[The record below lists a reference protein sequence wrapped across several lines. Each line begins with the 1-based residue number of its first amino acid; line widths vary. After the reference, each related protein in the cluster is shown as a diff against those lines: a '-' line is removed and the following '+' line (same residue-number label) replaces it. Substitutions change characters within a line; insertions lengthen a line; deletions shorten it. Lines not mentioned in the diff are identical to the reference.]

1 MNKDHKRLI
10 PVVLFLL
17 LILWASYQ
25 VPKVAAEETS
35 LLVQNL
41 DSWDNGVDFSVEN
54 NGSDRI
60 RLKASRADDA
70 EGTTA
75 SLFLYEFDERDMA
88 DFAAITI
95 NIDNQGDQEFPLNL
109 SLNQGEA
116 GQSYT
121 VAADQPGWL
130 ITGQDGQVLS
140 TQVRGTGFIIPENFS
155 GTLYIPFTSF
165 NGDGIPD
172 DISTIGL
179 NFFLDEDSPVDA
191 IFSNAQLLETSETT
205 NYTFIEIDGENVLRV
220 PIQGETMINFTAKSE
235 RGDTKITFDLQNP
248 VDGVAI
254 SESGVLTANADA
266 NPENKITVVA
276 KDEQSDTSA
285 MITVHLQEMTADQVD
300 QTLPLPSQVD
310 TYTSK
315 WIKNLKYYIWLIRL
329 LVIILIL
336 FVCEIIGRWAQA
348 NKKYNRDSRALV
360 DHAIKWKRRIT

>member
-1 MNKDHKRLI
+1 MNKYHKRLT

-17 LILWASYQ
+17 LWANYQ
-25 VPKVAAEETS
+25 VPKAVAEETS
-35 LLVQNL
+35 LQVQNL
-41 DSWDNGVDFSVEN
+41 DSWDNGVDFSAEN

-75 SLFLYEFDERDMA
+75 SLFLYEFGEWDMA

-95 NIDNQGDQEFPLNL
+95 NIDNQGDQDFPLNL
-109 SLNQGEA
+109 SLNQGED

-130 ITGQDGQVLS
+130 IKRQDGQVLS
-140 TQVRGTGFIIPENFS
+140 TLVRDTGFIIPGNFS

-179 NFFLDEDSPVDA
+179 NFFLDEDSHVDA

-205 NYTFIEIDGENVLRV
+205 DYTFIEIDGENALQV
-220 PIQGETMINFTAKSE
+220 PIQGETLINFTAKS
-235 RGDTKITFDLQNP
+235 DQYDAHITFALQNP

-254 SESGVLTANADA
+254 SESGVLTANASA
-266 NPENKITVVA
+266 NPEDTVMVVA
-276 KDEQSDTSA
+276 RDDQSNIAA
-285 MITVHLQEMTADQVD
+285 MITVNLQEMTADQVD
-300 QTLPLPSQVD
+300 QALPLPSQVD

-315 WIKNLKYYIWLIRL
+315 WIKNLIDYTWLIRL

-336 FVCEIIGRWAQA
+336 FVCEIIGRWIQA
-348 NKKYNRDSRALV
+348 NNKYTRDSQALA
-360 DHAIKWKRRIT
+360 DRAIKWKRRIK

>member
-1 MNKDHKRLI
+1 MNKYHKRLI
-10 PVVLFLL
+10 PVVPFLL
-17 LILWASYQ
+17 LWASYQ

-35 LLVQNL
+35 LQVQNL

-60 RLKASRADDA
+60 HLKARRADDA
-70 EGTTA
+70 EGSTA

-95 NIDNQGDQEFPLNL
+95 NIDNQGDQDFPLNL
-109 SLNQGEA
+109 SLNQSEE
-116 GQSYT
+116 GQAYT

-130 ITGQDGQVLS
+130 ITEQDGQVLS
-140 TQVRGTGFIIPENFS
+140 TQVRDTGFIIPGNFS

-205 NYTFIEIDGENVLRV
+205 NYTFIEIDGENALQV
-220 PIQGETMINFTAKSE
+220 PIHGETMINFTAKS
-235 RGDTKITFDLQNP
+235 DQNDAIITFALQNP

-266 NPENKITVVA
+266 NPEDTVTVVA
-276 KDEQSDTSA
+276 KDDQSDTAA
-285 MITVHLQEMTADQVD
+285 MITVNLQELTAGQVD
-300 QTLPLPSQVD
+300 QALPLPSQVD
-310 TYTSK
+310 TYTNT
-315 WIKNLKYYIWLIRL
+315 WIKNLKDYTWLIRL

-336 FVCEIIGRWAQA
+336 FVCEIIGRWVQA
-348 NKKYNRDSRALV
+348 NKKYNRDSQALA
-360 DHAIKWKRRIT
+360 DRAIKWKRRIE